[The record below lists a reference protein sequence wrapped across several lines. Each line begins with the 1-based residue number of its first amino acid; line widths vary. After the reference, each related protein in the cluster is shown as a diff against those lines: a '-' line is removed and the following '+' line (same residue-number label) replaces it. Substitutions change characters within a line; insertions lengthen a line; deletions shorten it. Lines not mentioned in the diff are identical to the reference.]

1 MGALLT
7 QTVIGN
13 FKNAVPA
20 DVIKSVRKVCVSCT
34 DVIKSVRKV
43 SCLSIHCSFGDH
55 NMQVSTLG
63 RGGGGVGGGEWV
75 FP

>member
-20 DVIKSVRKVCVSCT
+20 DVIKSVRKVCEE
-34 DVIKSVRKV
+34 
-43 SCLSIHCSFGDH
+43 H
-55 NMQVSTLG
+55 
-63 RGGGGVGGGEWV
+63 
-75 FP
+75 